1 MLNKELTHIETG
13 LFVIAILAILFLNS
27 NLANNLGLGNVVT
40 TVSFG
45 PFVVYFIY
53 KIFY

>member
-1 MLNKELTHIETG
+1 MLNKKIVLIDNF
-13 LFVIAILAILFLNS
+13 LFVVAILSILFLNS

-45 PFVVYFIY
+45 PFMVYFV
-53 KIFY
+53 